1 MKKTPSI
8 LLVLLAAALSACAPQ
23 RKPAGGP
30 SLIELNP
37 SEFQERFNAA
47 AGEVRLLALLA
58 PT

>member
-8 LLVLLAAALSACAPQ
+8 LLVLLVVGFSACTSQ

-30 SLIELNP
+30 PLIELNP